1 MGCWDRQIALAEPGG
16 PCYPLAAN
24 DDNES
29 NSLSSKRYL
38 FWRAA
43 SVGLAILAG
52 AYGAAHHLRDL
63 ALTRAEI
70 DLRNLGHAIA
80 GQTEA
85 TMAGVEFALKG
96 IRAQIEAN
104 PILSQ
109 ENLTAALQAERALV
123 PFLRDNSVIGADG
136 LSLFFA
142 NQPVTQPP
150 PDFSDRAWFMDARDT
165 PGRALRIGEPVKSR
179 VTGLWFIPLVLRLE
193 DSRNRF
199 SGVITGVLDPAF
211 FENKFRD
218 FQLGPG
224 AAITLQRKDSMLLA
238 RQPVDDSTIGK
249 LFPNGPIYRAVKDGQ
264 DGFVRAT
271 SAIDGQKRLI
281 SGTHVGTYPL
291 YVAISVTEEATLAG
305 WRVQATFIG
314 LAAFLLLLLVAV
326 LTRSSLRLQ
335 AEVEARQETVRRL
348 DETVRELSESERVL
362 QQAQD
367 VADLGYYV
375 YDIETDRWT
384 SSPILDRIFGIDAC
398 YPRDAQGWLDLV
410 APDSRPTMRDYL
422 THLLATKTGFDREY
436 EIVRNS
442 DGARRWVHGLGRLE
456 GGAPGQPLRLLGTI
470 RDITLSREREDEIRR
485 SNAELEQF
493 AYIAS
498 HDLREP
504 LRTISSFVSLLERR
518 YADRLDAEGREFIH
532 FAKDGAERMD
542 RLVLDLL
549 DYSRIGRSA
558 QPVAPAALADIVAAA
573 RQNLAEPLIQAGV
586 QLIVADDLPILRA
599 RKDEMVRLF
608 QNLIDNAIKYRAAD
622 RPCRIEIRARREGNV
637 WRVEVA
643 DTGIGIKTEY
653 FGRIFRIFQR
663 LHPIDAYGG
672 GSGIGLAIC
681 DKIVKGHGGRIGVE
695 SDGANGTTFFFTL
708 PAAD

>member
-1 MGCWDRQIALAEPGG
+1 MSG
-16 PCYPLAAN
+16 
-24 DDNES
+24 
-29 NSLSSKRYL
+29 KRYL

-43 SVGLAILAG
+43 TIGLAILAG
-52 AYGAAHHLRDL
+52 AYGAALHLRDL

-70 DLRNLGHAIA
+70 NLRNLGHAIA

-85 TMAGVEFALKG
+85 TMAGIEFALKG
-96 IRAQIEAN
+96 VRERIEAN
-104 PILSQ
+104 PLQTPESLTTILTS
-109 ENLTAALQAERALV
+109 ERANV
-123 PFLRDNSVIGADG
+123 PFLRSMTLIGADG
-136 LSLFFA
+136 IMRFLA
-142 NQPVTQPP
+142 NLPMPSPP
-150 PDFSDRAWFMDARDT
+150 SDFNDRAWFMDVRDN
-165 PGRALRIGEPVKSR
+165 PGRHFRIGEPVKSR
-179 VTGLWFIPLVLRLE
+179 VTGLWLVPLILRL
-193 DSRNRF
+193 DDRRGQF
-199 SGVITGVLDPAF
+199 AGTLVGALDPAF
-211 FENKFRD
+211 FEKKFMD
-218 FQLGPG
+218 FNLGPG
-224 AAITLQRKDSMLLA
+224 AAIALQRKDSMLLA
-238 RQPVDDSTIGK
+238 RQPFDETTIGQV
-249 LFPNGPIYRAVKDGQ
+249 FPKGPIYQAVKDGA

-291 YVAISVTEEATLAG
+291 YVAISVTEDAALAG
-305 WRVQATFIG
+305 WRVQGAIVG

-326 LTRSSLRLQ
+326 LTRSSLHLQ
-335 AEVEARQETVRRL
+335 AEAEARQETVRRL

-375 YDIETDRWT
+375 YDVETDRWT
-384 SSPILDRIFGIDAC
+384 SSPILDRIFGIDAD
-398 YPRDAQGWLDLV
+398 YPRDAQGWIDLV
-410 APDSRPTMRDYL
+410 APENRPAMRDYL
-422 THLLATKTGFDREY
+422 THLLATKAGFDREY
-436 EIVRNS
+436 EIVRKA

-456 GGAPGQPLRLLGTI
+456 GGAPGQPLRLLGTV
-470 RDITLSREREDEIRR
+470 RDITLAREREDEIRR

-504 LRTISSFVSLLERR
+504 LRTISSFVALLERR
-518 YADRLDAEGREFIH
+518 YADRLDAEGRDFIR
-532 FAKDGAERMD
+532 FAKDGAERLD
-542 RLVLDLL
+542 HLVLDLL

-558 QPVAPAALADIVAAA
+558 QPLAPVALAEIVAAA

-622 RPCRIEIRARREGNV
+622 RPCRIEIRARREANV
-637 WRVEVA
+637 WRIEVA

-681 DKIVKGHGGRIGVE
+681 DKIVKSHGGRIGVE